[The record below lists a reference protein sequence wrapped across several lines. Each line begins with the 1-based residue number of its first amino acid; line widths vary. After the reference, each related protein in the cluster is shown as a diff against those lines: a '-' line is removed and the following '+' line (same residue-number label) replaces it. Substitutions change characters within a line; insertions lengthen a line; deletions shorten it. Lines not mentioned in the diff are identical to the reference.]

1 MTAYNWLSLRNGK
14 LIELREGNMVTRIN
28 YNETPA
34 DYSND
39 RIEYFPS
46 GTSFTSD

>member
-1 MTAYNWLSLRNGK
+1 
-14 LIELREGNMVTRIN
+14 MVIRIN

-46 GTSFTSD
+46 GTRFTLD